1 MGVDRDWTWVLERT
15 CPQCGVDVL
24 ALPRDMLGARFRS
37 LGGAWRE
44 LLGSNRASA
53 RPPDDGVR
61 SWSVLEYGCH
71 VQDVFELLE
80 DRLRLVLKKRKPPT
94 FRDFNQDQAAID
106 GDYANADADHVAY
119 ALALNAGKVADV
131 LDRVSDDEWDRLGI
145 RSDGVEFSVETL
157 SRYMLHD
164 VAHHLW
170 DARALLDR

>member
-1 MGVDRDWTWVLERT
+1 M
-15 CPQCGVDVL
+15 
-24 ALPRDMLGARFRS
+24 
-37 LGGAWRE
+37 
-44 LLGSNRASA
+44 
-53 RPPDDGVR
+53 
-61 SWSVLEYGCH
+61 
-71 VQDVFELLE
+71 
-80 DRLRLVLKKRKPPT
+80 LKKRKPPT
-94 FRDFNQDQAAID
+94 FRDFNQAQAAID